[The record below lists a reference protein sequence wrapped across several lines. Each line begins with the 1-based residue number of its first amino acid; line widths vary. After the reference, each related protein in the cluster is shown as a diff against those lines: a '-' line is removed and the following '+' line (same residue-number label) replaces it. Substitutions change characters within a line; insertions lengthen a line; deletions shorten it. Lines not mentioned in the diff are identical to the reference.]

1 LYAYVDRP
9 LDTLDE
15 GCRFLVWSMR
25 AWVTQIGHGT
35 CPARTLGPAFARWK
49 LIGAL
54 QPFHRMMLVLNRDGA
69 ETLHFAPLPCP
80 RVSEDEAVLIGLVRQ
95 IHEAGPACAR
105 DTIALIVT
113 EDGIGDMLQAV
124 SQLAAAMAIT
134 GVFPG
139 ASVAPGER

>member
-1 LYAYVDRP
+1 MYAYVDRP
-9 LDTLDE
+9 LDSLDE

-25 AWVTQIGHGT
+25 AWVTQMGHGA

-69 ETLHFAPLPCP
+69 ETMRFAPLPCP
-80 RVSEDEAVLIGLVRQ
+80 RVAEDEAILIGLVSQMHTDGASR
-95 IHEAGPACAR
+95 AR
-105 DTIALIVT
+105 RTIELLVT
-113 EDGIGDMLQAV
+113 EDGVGDMLEAI

-134 GVFPG
+134 GVFP
-139 ASVAPGER
+139 ADTVARPER